1 MIVDHTRRGFL
12 LGAALAPLAFRAG
25 AAELLDDLTQAV
37 ANDRVDE
44 VKRLLA
50 RGMDPNSVNADSEPM
65 LCTAAR
71 NGSAQAAQA
80 LIAAKANVDIANRYG
95 DTPMMLAALK
105 GHLDIVRML
114 QAAGAKLDGPGW
126 TPLIYAATGGHD
138 DIVKFLILH
147 GANIDAQSPNGTT
160 ALMMAIHEN
169 HPETAMLLVASG
181 ADVTRRNQDGAT
193 ALDWAR
199 RAHDEDLVRELRR
212 AASAK

>member
-1 MIVDHTRRGFL
+1 MLTDRARRRL
-12 LGAALAPLAFRAG
+12 ILGAALAPLAFRGG

-37 ANDRVDE
+37 VNDRADE

-50 RGMDPNSVNADSEPM
+50 RGMDANSVNADGEPM
-65 LCTAAR
+65 LCIAAR
-71 NGSAQAAQA
+71 NGSARTAQA
-80 LIAAKANVDIANRYG
+80 LIVAKANLEAANRYG
-95 DTPMMLAALK
+95 DTAMMLAALK

-114 QAAGAKLDGPGW
+114 EAAGAKLDAPGW

-138 DIVKFLILH
+138 DIVRFLILH
-147 GANIDAQSPNGTT
+147 GANLDAQSPNGTT

-181 ADVTRRNQDGAT
+181 VDVTLRNQDGAT

-212 AASAK
+212 AANAK

>member
-1 MIVDHTRRGFL
+1 LV
-12 LGAALAPLAFRAG
+12 LGTAFALVAFRAT
-25 AAELLDDLTQAV
+25 AAELLDDLMQAV
-37 ANDRVDE
+37 LNDRADE
-44 VKRLLA
+44 VKHLLA
-50 RGMDPNSVNADSEPM
+50 RGMDPNSVNANGEPM
-65 LCTAAR
+65 LCIAAR

-80 LIAAKANVDIANRYG
+80 LIVAKANVDIANRYG

-114 QAAGAKLDGPGW
+114 QAAGAKLDGTGW

-181 ADVTRRNQDGAT
+181 ADVTRKNQDGAT

-212 AASAK
+212 AANAK